1 MGIRRTGGGGRGE
14 GGGEEGGGGGG
25 GGGEGGGEGGE
36 GEEEKNRREV
46 PYEEAVNSCTSWLHI
61 GVVIHSKE
69 RESAGAGI
77 PAKVLL
83 PKCL

>member
-14 GGGEEGGGGGG
+14 GGEGGVDEGGGE
-25 GGGEGGGEGGE
+25 EGGGEGGE

-46 PYEEAVNSCTSWLHI
+46 PYEEAVNSCTNWLHI